1 MQLILK
7 SLETD
12 LRKVMQPNT
21 ATNLRV
27 RASSYVRARAGPG
40 PLRSSC
46 LAVSQLLHV
55 AKSALRWTYR
65 SPGTPAVTLHA
76 AACRS
81 TCTVRGSNRRIDG
94 GAQESKRN
102 QLKDFVNIAGPL
114 GVTHFLIL
122 TATETAAYLRVAKT
136 PRA

>member
-1 MQLILK
+1 M
-7 SLETD
+7 
-12 LRKVMQPNT
+12 
-21 ATNLRV
+21 
-27 RASSYVRARAGPG
+27 
-40 PLRSSC
+40 
-46 LAVSQLLHV
+46 
-55 AKSALRWTYR
+55 
-65 SPGTPAVTLHA
+65 TLHA

-81 TCTVRGSNRRIDG
+81 TCTVRGRNRRIDG

>member
-1 MQLILK
+1 
-7 SLETD
+7 
-12 LRKVMQPNT
+12 
-21 ATNLRV
+21 
-27 RASSYVRARAGPG
+27 
-40 PLRSSC
+40 
-46 LAVSQLLHV
+46 
-55 AKSALRWTYR
+55 
-65 SPGTPAVTLHA
+65 VTLHA

-81 TCTVRGSNRRIDG
+81 TCTVRARNRRIDG